1 MNREQNRE
9 VPVFLFTGFLESG
22 KTTFIRDTLND
33 YEFIGNDRVLLI
45 VCEEGVE
52 EYDEIKLGRRK
63 ISVEKVE
70 NPEELTQEYLKKCDE
85 LHNPQKVMIEYN
97 GTWNLDPFL
106 KEETYPEGWIL
117 AQVISTVDAGSYLM
131 YWNNMRSMIMEQLKL
146 SDLVILNRCDETTK
160 KNDFRRNIK
169 MFNNKAQIA
178 YEAKPGFQGPLP
190 DEGLPFDI
198 DADVIDI
205 HMDDYGIWF
214 TDAMD
219 NAKKYD
225 GKVVRFDA
233 LVFKP
238 PKYGSGVFVP
248 GRFAMTCCADDM
260 TYMGMLCKYPDT
272 DSLNDKDW
280 VTVTARI
287 KREFVKEYRGKG
299 PVLYAQSV
307 IPAEKPDD
315 ILVYF

>member
-1 MNREQNRE
+1 MKRE

-22 KTTFIRDTLND
+22 KTTFIRDTLED
-33 YEFIGNDRVLLI
+33 REFIGNDRVLLI
-45 VCEEGVE
+45 VCEEGME
-52 EYDEIKLGRRK
+52 EYDEMMLAKRR
-63 ISVEKVE
+63 IFVEKVE
-70 NPEELTQEYLKKCDE
+70 NIEELTAEYLEKCDE
-85 LHNPQKVMIEYN
+85 LHSPQKVMIEYN
-97 GTWNLDPFL
+97 GTWSLEPL
-106 KEETYPEGWIL
+106 MKEETYPKGWIL
-117 AQVISTVDAGSYLM
+117 AQVISTVDASSYLM

-160 KNDFRRNIK
+160 KNEFRRNVK
-169 MFNNKAQIA
+169 MFNNRAQIA
-178 YEAKPGFQGPLP
+178 YEAKPGFKGALP

-198 DADVIDI
+198 EADIIEINDN
-205 HMDDYGIWF
+205 DYGIWF

-225 GKVVRFDA
+225 GKVVRFNA

-238 PKYGSGVFVP
+238 PQYKTGIFVP

-272 DSLNDKDW
+272 DKLEDKEW
-280 VTVTARI
+280 VTVTAKI
-287 KREFVKEYRGKG
+287 KREFLKEYRGKG

-307 IPAEKPDD
+307 VPADQPEDT
-315 ILVYF
+315 LVYF